1 MQKLDWTVDHN
12 GRSNS
17 SAEFI
22 NTCSHVERLIRGSA
36 HDLINGRADSVAR
49 LIVAQMAHELG
60 FAPAVSNGHQ
70 GGEA

>member
-1 MQKLDWTVDHN
+1 MTKQDWTVDHN

-36 HDLINGRADSVAR
+36 HDLINGRADNVAW

-60 FAPAVSNGHQ
+60 FAPTMPNGNDQ
-70 GGEA
+70 